1 MGFVQLVPPVA
12 VTHTKPEPDF
22 DRNKESDEE
31 RQQESEFVSS
41 PLHAMWLPRRYGI
54 RLNE

>member
-22 DRNKESDEE
+22 DRNKEGDEE

-54 RLNE
+54 RPNE